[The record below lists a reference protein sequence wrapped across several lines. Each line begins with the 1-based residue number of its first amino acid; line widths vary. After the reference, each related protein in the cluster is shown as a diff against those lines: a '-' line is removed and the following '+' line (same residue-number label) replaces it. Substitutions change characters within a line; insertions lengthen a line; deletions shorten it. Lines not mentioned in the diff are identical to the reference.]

1 MVVNAVNPGFC
12 KSSLGNEIRESVA
25 GAIAMTVGEAI
36 VAHSTEEGGRAIA
49 HAVVTTDLRK
59 ATEKKLAKELDDS
72 TALDPKALHGKFLTG
87 MQVKEESD
95 FIISRE
101 GKMVEKRL
109 WVRQNLTRWLIT
121 YGNT

>member
-1 MVVNAVNPGFC
+1 M
-12 KSSLGNEIRESVA
+12 
-25 GAIAMTVGEAI
+25 
-36 VAHSTEEGGRAIA
+36 AHSTEEGGRAIA